1 MAAFRCVRLVF
12 ARFFKTRTKVTKAI
26 EKKMIFLNGSVLKK
40 QSQLLKLEDD
50 ILIKNSNEIV
60 RIIVKQFAEKRDA
73 YSKAK
78 FLYEKKSSIVTELV
92 KIKSNVNEGFQN
104 FSRPNKKERRAL
116 TQLKNTENFIK

>member
-1 MAAFRCVRLVF
+1 MRIDKWLVF

-50 ILIKNSNEIV
+50 ILIKNSNEII

-78 FLYEKKSSIVTELV
+78 FLYEKKSSIVTEFV